1 MKTLEIDIRKYPIIK
16 VLGKEYEVKDSY
28 KNGTLY
34 HNIDELN
41 LTDYMYILSIYERLF
56 WIFKTDEDDFEI
68 IK

>member
-16 VLGKEYEVKDSY
+16 VLDKEYEVKDRY

-56 WIFKTDEDDFEI
+56 WIFKTDEEDFEI